1 VSTFRGATR
10 KRQRKAVATH
20 LSISSNSEL
29 MYDTVFSNLG
39 MTTCSIALTRRLVAL
54 ITSSRIVNAVCSC
67 AHIHRSYQSSS
78 LSTFRSTASAQK
90 LGASHL
96 QGSQFYQ
103 RSDRL
108 DVRLS
113 RLLNLL
119 STSTQTGQVEV
130 CLPTSWVSSMASSL
144 P

>member
-1 VSTFRGATR
+1 MSVSTSRGATR
-10 KRQRKAVATH
+10 KRHRDPVATH

-29 MYDTVFSNLG
+29 MYDTVFSSLG

-54 ITSSRIVNAVCSC
+54 ITSSKIVNAVYSC
-67 AHIHRSYQSSS
+67 AHIHRSCQSSS
-78 LSTFRSTASAQK
+78 MSTFCSTACAQR

-96 QGSQFYQ
+96 QGSQFHQ

-119 STSTQTGQVEV
+119 PTSTQTGQVEV
-130 CLPTSWVSSMASSL
+130 YLPKS
-144 P
+144 